1 VYRRSPTAAIT
12 AAHLLL
18 PLPLLTY
25 CYHTGLAAED
35 LETLGDELQQ
45 TALSSLNIGN
55 NNLATLPLAAE
66 ILADVLAC
74 NTALHTLDLRQ
85 VCWSGTFLFVYC
97 MSIVCPVGSSM
108 PIVCPVSSSAS
119 YMCIVCH
126 FFGPV
131 NRYRPRTLRVSHSSL
146 PSFTPH
152 SPPSLLT
159 PLLHSSLP
167 SFAPQLSLLPTSFHP
182 LTLRSLLTPLHRIR
196 APSPHSPLS
205 PSALSSNVNTCS
217 AERLCRAAS
226 GAAWPSDATQ
236 FDTCSP

>member
-1 VYRRSPTAAIT
+1 VYRRSPTATVT

-18 PLPLLTY
+18 PSPLLTYCCHHRCSPTATITVAHLLLPSPLLTY

-85 VCWSGTFLFVYC
+85 VCWSGTCLFVYC
-97 MSIVCPVGSSM
+97 MSIVCPV
-108 PIVCPVSSSAS
+108 SSS
-119 YMCIVCH
+119 MCIVCVL
-126 FFGPV
+126 FVICFVPLTSIALV
-131 NRYRPRTLRVSHSSL
+131 LSAC
-146 PSFTPH
+146 
-152 SPPSLLT
+152 LT

-167 SFAPQLSLLPTSFHP
+167 SFTPQLSLLPNSFHP
-182 LTLRSLLTPLHRIR
+182 LTLRSLLTPLHLIR

-217 AERLCRAAS
+217 AERL
-226 GAAWPSDATQ
+226 
-236 FDTCSP
+236 